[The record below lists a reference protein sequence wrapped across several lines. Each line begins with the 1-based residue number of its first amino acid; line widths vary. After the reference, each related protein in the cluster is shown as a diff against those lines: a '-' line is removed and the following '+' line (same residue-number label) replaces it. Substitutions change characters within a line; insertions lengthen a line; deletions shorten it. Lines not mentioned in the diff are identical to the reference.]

1 MNNIGFGNL
10 CFGDDYYFKGTK
22 EKVKELNSL
31 DYSVYIITDKPNE
44 FQSSNN
50 LINVINY
57 DRQIKSYHY
66 KMLLPK
72 YILKNHEI
80 CIILDADLHIKD
92 YSFLKKLRDYQFL
105 VGISYVDTLL
115 NHPAKIVFNNNF
127 NFNELEWVPYKKYID
142 NIYEP
147 ILGYETI
154 WEYMLIVNKFGFNQ
168 EKFYNEYEK
177 LQIIKEYS
185 DLSIKKDI
193 LGNGEGISIRLSSIL
208 SDTLIQRD
216 FELYEMIKDKV
227 ESVSKKF
234 TRPELLPECM
244 K

>member
-1 MNNIGFGNL
+1 MNNIGIGIM
-10 CFGDDYYFKGTK
+10 CFGDDYYFRGTK
-22 EKVKELNSL
+22 EKIKEFNSL
-31 DYSVYIITDKPNE
+31 NYPVYIITDKPNE
-44 FQSSNN
+44 FPTNN

-57 DRQIKSYHY
+57 DRQIKSYHD

-72 YILKNHEI
+72 YILENHEI

-115 NHPAKIVFNNNF
+115 NHPVKIVFNNNF
-127 NFNELEWVPYKKYID
+127 NFNELEWIPYKKYID

-177 LQIIKEYS
+177 LQIVKEYS
-185 DLSIKKDI
+185 DLPIKKGI

-227 ESVSKKF
+227 KSVSKKF
-234 TRPELLPECM
+234 TRPELWPEWM

>member
-1 MNNIGFGNL
+1 MNNIGIGIM
-10 CFGDDYYFKGTK
+10 CFGDVSYFNSTK
-22 EKVKELNSL
+22 DKVTNLKDIGIDCYILTDEPEQFTTKTIQ
-31 DYSVYIITDKPNE
+31 YSRH
-44 FQSSNN
+44 
-50 LINVINY
+50 L
-57 DRQIKSYHY
+57 KSYHD

-72 YILKNHEI
+72 YILENHEI

-92 YSFLKKLRDYQFL
+92 YSFLKKLKDYQFL
-105 VGISYVDTLL
+105 VGISYIDTLL

-142 NIYEP
+142 YVYEP

-177 LQIIKEYS
+177 LQIVKEYS
-185 DLSIKKDI
+185 DLSVKKDI
-193 LGNGEGISIRLSSIL
+193 LGNGEGISIRVSSIL

-227 ESVSKKF
+227 ESISKKF
-234 TRPELLPECM
+234 TRPELWPIWM